1 MLREL
6 KHRPKAALNQLSG
19 RQNTALVS
27 WSAFTATFIGVR
39 GITYAIK
46 DNVGPFH
53 NVTLGGEHIHHYMW
67 GIGMVTL
74 AGGLALQDRDVGPA
88 REALAVMYGS
98 GAALI
103 VDEFAELL
111 DLQDVYWAKQG
122 RLSVDVAIG
131 IISIAGM
138 YLAARPFWH
147 RLIKPST
154 VPDDEVPAVTPPAV
168 TPPAVTPPAV
178 TPPAVT
184 PPAVTPPV
192 TGHA

>member
-6 KHRPKAALNQLSG
+6 RRRPKAALNQLSG

-46 DNVGPFH
+46 DDVGPFH

-67 GIGMVTL
+67 GIGMVAL
-74 AGGLALQDRDVGPA
+74 AGGLALQDRDVG
-88 REALAVMYGS
+88 EAHDVLAAVYGS

-122 RLSVDVAIG
+122 RLSVDIAMG
-131 IISIAGM
+131 IISITGM

-154 VPDDEVPAVTPPAV
+154 SLDDEVPANSQAADAKPADAK
-168 TPPAVTPPAV
+168 PADGAPLPDPA
-178 TPPAVT
+178 
-184 PPAVTPPV
+184 
-192 TGHA
+192 

>member
-6 KHRPKAALNQLSG
+6 RHRPKAALNQLNE

-27 WSAFTATFIGVR
+27 WTAFTATFIGVR

-46 DNVGPFH
+46 DNVGPFR
-53 NVTLGGEHIHHYMW
+53 NLSIGGEHIHHYMS

-74 AGGLALQDRDVGPA
+74 AGGLALQDRDVGKPH
-88 REALAVMYGS
+88 EALAVVYGS

-103 VDEFAELL
+103 VDEFALLL

-131 IISIAGM
+131 IISITGM

-147 RLIKPST
+147 RLVKPIPK
-154 VPDDEVPAVTPPAV
+154 PDAEVPAAEAPAQSGSPAPSTDTVT
-168 TPPAVTPPAV
+168 T
-178 TPPAVT
+178 
-184 PPAVTPPV
+184 
-192 TGHA
+192 